1 MHKGV
6 KTRWHDLLAYILEI
20 GVLGVSEALNKYPD
34 FVFLVIFP
42 LTQLKANVGT
52 MTLLSH
58 TLSTKFYK

>member
-20 GVLGVSEALNKYPD
+20 SVLGVSESLNKYPD

-42 LTQLKANVGT
+42 LTL
-52 MTLLSH
+52 
-58 TLSTKFYK
+58 